1 MEKFAIRIP
10 LLMSH
15 INALIDSNWVHI
27 GSTLRVAPPFTLFLW
42 SVLVS
47 LQYTLHSLQQ
57 QSKPIDYTV
66 TQVPILMRT
75 HPIFLLH
82 MNTKSTTKM
91 EISPNIL
98 QNNDSAL
105 ETWAGRNGCYTPAIT
120 VLFWGFFVG
129 GCYLFKFSV
138 WLLGWGQH
146 SLTYIINLGSWLDK
160 H

>member
-42 SVLVS
+42 SALVS

-91 EISPNIL
+91 EISPNIR

-120 VLFWGFFVG
+120 VLFCFFVFLWG
-129 GCYLFKFSV
+129 VVTYLSSV
-138 WLLGWGQH
+138 SDCLTGVSIHSHISSISVLG
-146 SLTYIINLGSWLDK
+146 
-160 H
+160 